1 MTKTF
6 NQNIANVAAYYD
18 SRAATYDDSFHPQQA
33 ADYLQ
38 YISPRGGEKWLD
50 LACGTGLVTNLAARA
65 IGSDGEVIGVDVS
78 NGMLDR
84 AREKSVA
91 MGLATTVPSSRT
103 KFIQGDVTDL
113 SGLAA
118 DGVLPGNF
126 DIITCCSALPLP
138 KNIDQTLRHWAEF
151 LKPGGRLIAD
161 VPSTR
166 ALLNTGIFAK
176 IAPLCG
182 LRDEIPDDRGWI
194 KSLDSL
200 REKLELAGLE
210 CERVFVSQEYGS
222 RIYRKDE
229 MEEWFQK
236 TVSAPLYSEF
246 RTGERIGIAKREW
259 LRELRSLADQ
269 NGDVHEAMEFFV
281 GIGRKPY

>member
-1 MTKTF
+1 MTKSFDQDT
-6 NQNIANVAAYYD
+6 ANVAAYYD

-33 ADYLQ
+33 ADYLE
-38 YISPRGGEKWLD
+38 YISPHGGEKWLD
-50 LACGTGLVTNLAARA
+50 LACGTGLVANLAARA
-65 IGSDGEVIGVDVS
+65 IGSEGEIIGVDVS
-78 NGMLDR
+78 NGMLAQ
-84 AREKSVA
+84 ARESA
-91 MGLATTVPSSRT
+91 ATMGKTVPSQT

-118 DGVLPGNF
+118 DGILSGKF
-126 DIITCCSALPLP
+126 DIITCCSALPHP
-138 KNIDQTLRHWAEF
+138 KNIDHTLRHWVGF

-200 REKLELAGLE
+200 REKFELAGLE
-210 CERVFVSQEYGS
+210 CEQVFVSRQYGS
-222 RIYRKDE
+222 RIYKKDD
-229 MEEWFQK
+229 MDDWFQK
-236 TVSAPLYSEF
+236 TVSVPLYSKF
-246 RTGERIGIAKREW
+246 RTEEKIDIAKREW
-259 LRELRSLADQ
+259 LRELRSLADED
-269 NGDVHEAMEFFV
+269 GDVHEAMEFFV
-281 GIGRKPY
+281 GIGRKPF